1 MIVRGRANSF
11 NLTESPPPDNSSKVA
26 LRLLIA
32 RAEPFGDFR
41 RYSVAIIETKMVI
54 EADGG

>member
-1 MIVRGRANSF
+1 VKWF
-11 NLTESPPPDNSSKVA
+11 NEELSSGQRHGSVDYSAKVA

-32 RAEPFGDFR
+32 RAEPFGNFR